1 MFGGKKNIYPLFF
14 VPTKIFS
21 NQKLMIFNP
30 SKYIISNIQSAEVPC
45 VWDTYQLKNIFLL
58 GHHQY
63 GEVRG
68 RLLDKGDNLPVR
80 LPRHRFPVHWDDPVP
95 WIEPGTLGRSTLAH
109 GLHEDGV
116 QGFKPRTRHPLVV
129 KLYNTAGIEYKCP
142 LTLSKVLQLQVKE
155 YDLDLA
161 DKNVVKSFS
170 FFYTDIAEMKTLLC
184 IS

>member
-1 MFGGKKNIYPLFF
+1 L
-14 VPTKIFS
+14 
-21 NQKLMIFNP
+21 
-30 SKYIISNIQSAEVPC
+30 KY
-45 VWDTYQLKNIFLL
+45 IFLL

-68 RLLDKGDNLPVR
+68 RLLDKGDNLAVR
-80 LPRHRFPVHWDDPVP
+80 LPRHRFPVHRDDPVP
-95 WIEPGTLGRSTLAH
+95 WIEPGALGRSTLAH
-109 GLHEDGV
+109 RLHEDGV
-116 QGFKPRTRHPLVV
+116 KRFEPCTGHPLVV
-129 KLYNTAGIEYKCP
+129 QLYNTAEIVYKYP
-142 LTLSKVLQLQVKE
+142 LTLLKVLQLQVKE